1 MKLKTLEVNF
11 LLDRFNILAYLG
23 LWIDGDKTIH
33 WEYEIHL
40 KVWCNMRFER
50 FPFDNQV
57 VLLKSLL
64 LEVFTLYFLLAM

>member
-40 KVWCNMRFER
+40 KVWCKMRFER

-57 VLLKSLL
+57 VLLKSFL